1 MGGSIAENIF
11 IDYEI
16 EPGFRILKIQN
27 KENIIQEY
35 NKDCTSNII
44 QLHFGLRNSAKLLFN
59 QGRYGIDINENK
71 SLLLYNPQKN
81 LPIQLAVEPNGKVIV
96 LLISI
101 EIFHSFF
108 TQEAGLIHFLNDE
121 NSEKKYYSDKDL
133 SPNEI
138 VVINQMF
145 HYGLHSSLEK
155 LYTKG
160 KIFEL
165 LSLYFHRN
173 DNDGIQNCP
182 FLEDEKNVEKIKL
195 AKEIL
200 IKNLTNPPTL
210 AGLSDQVNL
219 PIQHL
224 KDGFRH
230 IYGETAFTFLF
241 NYKMEYARKLLSSK
255 KYNVAETS
263 FEVGYSTASHFIAAF
278 KKKYGATPKKYLN
291 SLGS

>member
-1 MGGSIAENIF
+1 MIKNVVENIF
-11 IDYEI
+11 LDYEI
-16 EPGFRILKIQN
+16 EPEFRILKIQN
-27 KENIIQEY
+27 KENTVQEY
-35 NKDCTSNII
+35 KKDCSSNII
-44 QLHFGLRNSAKLLFN
+44 QIHFGLRNSAKLLFN
-59 QGRYGIDINENK
+59 QGKYGINIDENK
-71 SLLLYNPQKN
+71 SLLLYNPQKD
-81 LPIQLAVEPNGKVIV
+81 LPIQLVLEPNSKVIV

-108 TQEAGLIHFLNDE
+108 TQEAGLIHFLNDD
-121 NSEKKYYSDKDL
+121 NKEKKYYSDKDL

-138 VVINQMF
+138 IVLNQVF

-160 KIFEL
+160 KVFEL

-173 DNDGIQNCP
+173 EGDDTQNCP
-182 FLEDEKNVEKIKL
+182 FLDDEKNVDKIKL

-200 IKNLTNPPTL
+200 IKDLTDPPTL
-210 AGLSDQVNL
+210 AQLSDEINL
-219 PIQHL
+219 PIQHI
-224 KDGFRH
+224 KDGFKH

-255 KYNVAETS
+255 KYNVTETS
-263 FEVGYSTASHFIAAF
+263 FAVGYSAASHFIAAF

-291 SLGS
+291 SL